1 MKLHGPSAPRL
12 IVGLLMSH
20 DAKDVIAALRPREL
34 TYLCELC
41 AILDDLG
48 VCADVFDDDDDDD
61 NDEED

>member
-1 MKLHGPSAPRL
+1 
-12 IVGLLMSH
+12 MSH